1 MDYNASN
8 TNRHKLMAMGKPI
21 KAAKG
26 GEMKKSAAKASTG
39 AKADRQGRALLPILF
54 LMVAKWLT
62 GSRELQE
69 VLLLQAAMPAATFPI
84 VMTRL
89 YNRSIETALT
99 VVVGTSVLGIITIPI
114 WMVIGAQWLDL

>member
-1 MDYNASN
+1 MILCPS
-8 TNRHKLMAMGKPI
+8 
-21 KAAKG
+21 
-26 GEMKKSAAKASTG
+26 
-39 AKADRQGRALLPILF
+39 LF
-54 LMVAKWLT
+54 LMVAKWFA

-89 YNRSIETALT
+89 YNRSIEMALT